1 MAKPKGHPVRAIFS
15 GDMKDYLK
23 GVELNKIP
31 LEFVTKVTVNF
42 VNGSNFTFNPDE
54 IEYETNDEFIER
66 LAIKLK
72 KFKVTIKTV
81 DFYIDSSKLKT
92 SINIDTDNLF
102 KKVK

>member
-1 MAKPKGHPVRAIFS
+1 MPKLKGHPVRAIFS

-23 GVELNKIP
+23 GIELNKVP
-31 LEFVTKVTVNF
+31 LEFVTKVSVNF
-42 VNGSNFTFNPDE
+42 VDGNSFTFEPSVID
-54 IEYETNDEFIER
+54 YETNDEFIEK

-72 KFKVTIKTV
+72 KFKTAIKCV
-81 DFYIDSSKLKT
+81 DFYIDGTKLKT